1 MTQTD
6 MAVAP
11 VTALSDRDF
20 KAKMIAVLPQL
31 RAFGRSLSGS
41 PDMADDLVQEAMLKM
56 WAARARFE
64 GGTHFKAW
72 AFMILRNHYFS
83 QVRRKRFVG
92 EWDELVADRL
102 LAMPA
107 SQDISTQFNDVLR
120 AMQQL
125 PASQREA
132 LILVGAGGISYEE
145 AALITGV
152 AVGTVKSR
160 VARARV
166 ALEAIMD
173 SGILDVKRSDVAA
186 VAEPVVSFL
195 AYVEEIRA
203 RNMADRPLELAA

>member
-1 MTQTD
+1 
-6 MAVAP
+6 
-11 VTALSDRDF
+11 
-20 KAKMIAVLPQL
+20 
-31 RAFGRSLSGS
+31 
-41 PDMADDLVQEAMLKM
+41 MLKM